1 LAKVMMMFF
10 MTSPM
15 ENYLP

>member
-1 LAKVMMMFF
+1 MMFF